1 MLILKRKLNEE
12 LKINTNI
19 TVKILSISDNQVK
32 IGIDAPDDVQIYRAE
47 LFDKVK
53 KSIQTASKSSVQN
66 LDHLR
71 NYTLNK
77 LKK

>member
-12 LKINTNI
+12 LKINSDI

-32 IGIDAPDDVQIYRAE
+32 IGIDAPQDVQIYRAE

-53 KSIQTASKSSVQN
+53 ENTKTASQSVTEKV
-66 LDHLR
+66 DHLK

-77 LKK
+77 VKK